1 MEIWKD
7 VVGYEGLYMVSSLG
21 RVKNGRTE
29 VVLKPS
35 KQNSGYL
42 KVNLHSNG
50 RQETKTVHRIVAS
63 SFLGMGEECGIHHL
77 DADKTNN
84 SLSNLGACPHQRN
97 VELSKARH
105 IHVVSP
111 EGVHQDVFGIRRFC
125 RDNDLNHRSIIRVCK
140 GELTNHKGWRA
151 TYV

>member
-7 VVGYEGLYMVSSLG
+7 VLGYEGLYMVSSLG
-21 RVKNGRTE
+21 RIKNGRTE

-63 SFLGMGEECGIHHL
+63 SFLGIGEECDIHHL
-77 DADKTNN
+77 DEDKTNN
-84 SLSNLGACPHQRN
+84 SLSNLEACSHQRN
-97 VELSKARH
+97 VELSKSTPYSCGVTGGCTSRCLWH
-105 IHVVSP
+105 KTILPGQRP
-111 EGVHQDVFGIRRFC
+111 ESQVYYQSV
-125 RDNDLNHRSIIRVCK
+125 
-140 GELTNHKGWRA
+140 
-151 TYV
+151 